1 MINHKS
7 DPAGVEFGIGHG
19 FTTASDAM
27 ALKLIRSRFLYHY
40 GFQASARRPFNR
52 IQMMLC
58 ADLTRKDQRE
68 TLHLAHR
75 NRYVRLIRS

>member
-1 MINHKS
+1 MILSSEAFARHVAHDGPEKLTVIVSPFVMIDHKS

-27 ALKLIRSRFLYHY
+27 ALKLIRSRFLYQY

-52 IQMMLC
+52 IL
-58 ADLTRKDQRE
+58 
-68 TLHLAHR
+68 
-75 NRYVRLIRS
+75 